1 MASNSNSFIVS
12 GTIHWA
18 CLSKPDTYGHY
29 SFDLVLD
36 TDSVQVVHD
45 NARGFVK
52 ASPDKYDGSAYI
64 KVKSKFAIRVL
75 MDLDN
80 SGTFTP
86 LSPDKV
92 PLVGNGSKVRCKM
105 VPYTTKFA
113 GKTFNKANCQ
123 LLQITHFIPYSKAE
137 TDPLKQYYDFSQDSG
152 EVTPTGSLG
161 VRNPADYSSNLTDE
175 LSDFL

>member
-36 TDSVQVVHD
+36 FDGVQTVHD

-52 ASPDKYDGSAYI
+52 ADPNKYDGSAYI
-64 KVKSKFAIRVL
+64 KVKSKFPIKVI
-75 MDLDN
+75 MDHGLFESPSKDT
-80 SGTFTP
+80 GVYAP
-86 LSPDKV
+86 VSPDKV

-137 TDPLKQYYDFSQDSG
+137 ADPLKQYYDFNGTGTQ
-152 EVTPTGSLG
+152 PTKDPDDG
-161 VRNPADYSSNLTDE
+161 DLTDE